1 MTALCTNPRSPRLG
15 FPASGRASKNAA
27 DHHGARASFGLV
39 DIKWNR
45 AEPDTF
51 SSLSAPAPRRVKH
64 RDAEPAVQDRPAIHS
79 ACTPPVLHMEPTW
92 FGGFPGQGK
101 TVALSGVGVEVGR
114 LATRKTANMPVSKA
128 GEDTV
133 GRACGFVRVLVFGGI
148 LKHPA
153 GVASRTPGSYSRD
166 LAHFPFATAIA
177 NLRPSW
183 ALPENLAGASAPVFF
198 GKVLGQGV
206 GALLALI
213 FNSNLSRTSL
223 AASPNATNSEFAG

>member
-1 MTALCTNPRSPRLG
+1 MMAPPKNPLASVSRFAASACTA
-15 FPASGRASKNAA
+15 KNVP
-27 DHHGARASFGLV
+27 DHHGARVGFGLV
-39 DIKWNR
+39 AIKWNR

-213 FNSNLSRTSL
+213 FNSNPSRTLRL
-223 AASPNATNSEFAG
+223 AAPMLSNSGAP

>member
-1 MTALCTNPRSPRLG
+1 MMGLDKNPLASVSRFAASACTA
-15 FPASGRASKNAA
+15 KNVP
-27 DHHGARASFGLV
+27 DHHGARVGFGP
-39 DIKWNR
+39 DFIDMESGK
-45 AEPDTF
+45 ADTF
-51 SSLSAPAPRRVKH
+51 SIFSAPHPPARDRGPRVLLQGRV
-64 RDAEPAVQDRPAIHS
+64 R
-79 ACTPPVLHMEPTW
+79 
-92 FGGFPGQGK
+92 FGGFPGRGK
-101 TVALSGVGVEVGR
+101 TVVFSGVGVEVGR